1 MEKPPVS
8 QQPSESPDDQTPAD
22 TTPQQ
27 PTFPQ
32 YPQQSYPA
40 APPLEGGYGGGGGY
54 PGGFGA
60 PDQYGPP
67 RTSKLAITSLILG
80 ILSIPLLFIGI
91 GPLVGLVGLILGI
104 IGIVGARRKNLKRG
118 VGIAGIVLSVIG
130 LIGGG
135 LVLVAVSHA
144 ASSCKSIN
152 RNDSTAYT
160 NCIKHNLK
168 L

>member
-1 MEKPPVS
+1 VS
-8 QQPSESPDDQTPAD
+8 QQPSDTPEPSD
-22 TTPQQ
+22 TQPQQ

-32 YPQQSYPA
+32 YPQQYPA
-40 APPLEGGYGGGGGY
+40 APPPGAGYGVGGGY

-60 PDQYGPP
+60 DPAPFGPP
-67 RTSKLAITSLILG
+67 RNSRLAITSLILG

-118 VGIAGIVLSVIG
+118 IGIAGIVLSIVG

-135 LVLVAVSHA
+135 LVIVAVSHA
-144 ASSCKSIN
+144 ATSCKSVN